1 MPIQSS
7 FAQVASQI
15 VAFNRNIVETLSK
28 INSLATTTDPSVD
41 VDIIDIEGVIRSY
54 SLPSFTFLK
63 TEIERLNNSLN
74 SLYSIDSPGAMIQ
87 TSNANKFRKIITVD
101 LNREPQS
108 VNDLG
113 AITEFRSDKNWFF
126 DGLLNPQLSIE
137 LNLSDKVE
145 NNVRKVLTRRYIVEF
160 AKNQDGSLTNLGQSA
175 LNSFNTLYRGKS
187 SVDIS
192 EFENWHRTTPGIIN
206 PLNANYDEQTFD
218 LLPNVLLYDGVFN
231 VLKTEEDAIN
241 RKLWYHINTLDYVV
255 NETLQLRQLSVGDEL
270 IINQVSSNTRYTIV
284 EISKSES
291 NNRIRLERVEGL
303 QPIPVGVVAALKIYS
318 PVVYRKRVRISV
330 GYSERNVL
338 FIKPVNADLNLVA
351 KDWSKGTGFFTN
363 DLKLSSNTPE
373 NGYTMDQY
381 YFEFVYDYGEV
392 LQDLVQKKVPNK
404 LAGTPN
410 VVSLNQSN
418 FKVVQI
424 NRHLTDSSDAN
435 LLTNKNNY
443 ANTLRSEITQIE
455 SAITDRRNKLRVTS
469 YVDLQS
475 KRADEQEIFD
485 LETQLE
491 SKRNL
496 LSSANQEIL
505 QLSSNPNSNTE
516 PKFRLRGFWT
526 FPEAV
531 TSLSNRDRTGNNTII
546 EAQEV
551 VQFRVQYRYVAK
563 DGSEPQVETFNVPT
577 SATSQTTAVFSNW
590 NEYKTDVRKRLYDES
605 TQTYFWQIEDIES
618 ADTPNINQIDIPI
631 TANEQVEIKIKSIS
645 EVGWPESPVESD
657 WSQILTVA
665 FPDDLNNVLNDNDFI
680 LQEANRED
688 LKITINNTL
697 NAIGIREH
705 LADSVSTSDQVF
717 YHSSERILSGFRD
730 DNGIILSLL
739 EYLTK
744 LENRVQTL
752 EERINRVKG
761 ELEVVVFKLTEQFS
775 IGNNSETGFFVELED
790 YLNNF
795 VQNNIQRNSR
805 TYVNRIYTIAD
816 FNIRIRNKSV
826 ESPLGLLS
834 NRTYTPSTIYNS
846 NAPQVFW
853 VTPDNDLLFTDISG
867 TTKTQLDNQ
876 FIWCVNYD
884 TITQNNL
891 SKLSENIGNSFLNIN
906 TNSLTDKL
914 SLTEYNIGYSE
925 NTPLA
930 FVGSNNS
937 LTDVSKWIDF
947 ESSLSS
953 TNKLLTTIHPVI
965 PSFESIVEGNEDK
978 VKILSPS
985 NSSGNTVQF
994 SEIVIPIRI
1003 YFKMNALNDATKNGS
1018 SIDLENSQTTIQ
1030 HVKKLKFFLEDENQN
1045 RPFVFTLK
1053 FTLNRNR
1060 IVSQSNPISQVV
1072 FNPLNDVRN

>member
-1 MPIQSS
+1 MPVQSS

-28 INSLATTTDPSVD
+28 INSLATTTDPSVN

-108 VNDLG
+108 LNDLG
-113 AITEFRSDKNWFF
+113 LITEFRSDKNWFF
-126 DGLLNPQLSIE
+126 DGLLNPQLSVE
-137 LNLSDKVE
+137 LNLADKVE
-145 NNVRKVLTRRYIVEF
+145 NDVRKVLARRYIVEF
-160 AKNQDGSLTNLGQSA
+160 AKNQDGTLTNLGQSA
-175 LNSFNTLYRGKS
+175 LNGFNTLFRGKS
-187 SVDIS
+187 SVDIL

-206 PLNANYDEQTFD
+206 PLNPNYDEQTFD

-231 VLKTEEDAIN
+231 VLRIEEDAIN

-270 IINQVSSNTRYTIV
+270 IINQVSSNTRYKIV

-303 QPIPVGVVAALKIYS
+303 QPIPVAVASLKIYS

-330 GYSERNVL
+330 GYNERNVL
-338 FIKPVNADLNLVA
+338 FIKPVNAELNLVA

-381 YFEFVYDYGEV
+381 YFEVVYDYGEV

-404 LAGTPN
+404 LGGTPN
-410 VVSLNQSN
+410 VVNLNQSN

-435 LLTNKNNY
+435 LLLNKNNY
-443 ANTLRSEITQIE
+443 ANTLKNEITQLE
-455 SAITDRRNKLRVTS
+455 AAITDRRNKLKVIRFA
-469 YVDLQS
+469 DLQS
-475 KRADEQEIFD
+475 KRAYEQEITD
-485 LETQLE
+485 LETQLS
-491 SKRNL
+491 SKKTL
-496 LSSANQEIL
+496 LASVNQEIL
-505 QLSSNPNSNTE
+505 QLSSNPNSNIE
-516 PKFRLRGFWT
+516 PKFRLRGFWS

-531 TSLSNRDRTGNNTII
+531 TTLSNRDNTGNNTII

-577 SATSQTTAVFSNW
+577 SATTQTTAVFSNW
-590 NEYKTDVRKRLYDES
+590 NEFKTDVRKRLYDES

-631 TANEQVEIKIKSIS
+631 SANEQVEIRIKSIS
-645 EVGWPESPVESD
+645 EVGWPESPVESN

-680 LQEANRED
+680 LREANRED

-697 NAIGIREH
+697 STIGLRDH
-705 LADSVSTSDQVF
+705 LADSVSTNDQVF

-730 DNGIILSLL
+730 ENGIILSLL

-761 ELEVVVFKLTEQFS
+761 ELEVVVFRLTEQFA

-795 VQNNIQRNSR
+795 VQNNVQANSR
-805 TYVNRIYTIAD
+805 VYVNRIYTIAD

-846 NAPQVFW
+846 LAPQVFW
-853 VTPDNDLLFTDISG
+853 VTPDNELLFTDISG
-867 TTKTQLDNQ
+867 STKTQLDNQ

-884 TITQNNL
+884 TITQNSL
-891 SKLSENIGNSFLNIN
+891 SKLSENIGNSFLTIN

-914 SLTEYNIGYSE
+914 SLTEYNLGYSE

-930 FVGSNNS
+930 FVNSNNS
-937 LTDVSKWIDF
+937 LSDVTKWIDF

-965 PSFESIVEGNEDK
+965 SSFETIVEGNEDK

-985 NSSGNTVQF
+985 NAFGNTVQY
-994 SEIVIPIRI
+994 SEIIIPIRI
-1003 YFKMNALNDATKNGS
+1003 YFKMNALNEATKNGS
-1018 SIDLENSQTTIQ
+1018 FIDLENSQTTIQ
-1030 HVKKLKFFLEDENQN
+1030 HIKKLKFLLEDENQN

-1053 FTLNRNR
+1053 FTLNRNKV
-1060 IVSQSNPISQVV
+1060 VSQSNPISQVV
-1072 FNPLNDVRN
+1072 FNPLNDTKN